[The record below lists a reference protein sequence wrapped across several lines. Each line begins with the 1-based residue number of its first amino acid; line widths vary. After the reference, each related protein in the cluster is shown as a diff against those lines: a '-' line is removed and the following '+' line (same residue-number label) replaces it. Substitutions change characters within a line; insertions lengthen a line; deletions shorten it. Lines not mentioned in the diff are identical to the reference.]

1 MTAYYIDW
9 LNLLLRWLHIITA
22 IAWIGSSFYFIWLDN
37 SLEEPTPDNKQ
48 KGFGGQLSSIHAGG
62 FYEIGKYK
70 VAPPVMPQNLHWFKW
85 EAYSTW
91 LTGFFLFV
99 LMFYV
104 GAQSYLIDSSK
115 AELSIPV
122 AIAISLSTLFIGWLI
137 YDILCKS
144 PLAKN
149 SWLLAAFLLT
159 AIGALAWG
167 LSLWISDRAAY
178 LHVGALLGTCMAG
191 NVFRIIMPGQR
202 AMVAAIEAGKTPD
215 PKYARASK
223 LRSVHNNYLTL
234 PVIFIM
240 ISNHYPMTY
249 GHPQAWAV
257 LVAMIIIG
265 AWARHFFNLRHKG
278 VTKPSIL
285 ISAGIGLALLALVVA
300 PKPPTIAD
308 ANAQP
313 ISDEQVLAIVNTH
326 CTACHADKN
335 TDPMF
340 TVAQA
345 GVKLETI
352 AQIKQWAPRIEAR
365 AVNSHDMPMMNK
377 TNMTE
382 AERQQLGQWI
392 QQQR

>member
-9 LNLLLRWLHIITA
+9 LNLLLRWLHVITA

-37 SLEEPTPDNKQ
+37 SLEEPSPDNKQ

-70 VAPPVMPQNLHWFKW
+70 LAPQAMPKKLHWFKW

-104 GAQSYLIDSSK
+104 GAQSYLIDNSK

-137 YDILCKS
+137 YDTLCKS

-149 SWLLAAFLLT
+149 SWLLAALLL
-159 AIGALAWG
+159 GAVGTLAWG

-178 LHVGALLGTCMAG
+178 LHIGALLGTCMAG

-202 AMVAAIEAGKTPD
+202 AMVAAIEAGKIPD
-215 PKYARASK
+215 AKYAKASK
-223 LRSVHNNYLTL
+223 LRSIHNNYLTL

-240 ISNHYPMTY
+240 MSNHYPMTY

-257 LVAMIIIG
+257 LVAIILIG

-278 VTKPSIL
+278 ITKPSIL
-285 ISAGIGLALLALVVA
+285 ISAGFGLAALAWVVA
-300 PKPPTIAD
+300 PKPPTLAD
-308 ANAQP
+308 TNAQA

-352 AQIKQWAPRIEAR
+352 EQIKQWAPRIEAR
-365 AVNSHDMPMMNK
+365 AVNSNDMPLMNK
-377 TNMTE
+377 TNMTQI
-382 AERQQLGQWI
+382 ERQKLGQWI